1 MARLDTDRGPRA
13 AAGEKCPPQSRP
25 DERNNALPAK
35 YFNLLAR
42 IGGTHRPAIDMAKSS
57 NLSYHPPFRYQR
69 PGEDLEAVFG
79 AKVGNPRLVPA
90 ADPKTKKP
98 ATVKKKGQS
107 GKGGKPSNAGK
118 SKLSKLVPSKPAASK
133 KAKTKKPAG
142 KR

>member
-1 MARLDTDRGPRA
+1 
-13 AAGEKCPPQSRP
+13 
-25 DERNNALPAK
+25 
-35 YFNLLAR
+35 
-42 IGGTHRPAIDMAKSS
+42 MAKSS

-90 ADPKTKKP
+90 ASAKTKKP

-107 GKGGKPSNAGK
+107 GAGGKSSNAGT
-118 SKLSKLVPSKPAASK
+118 SKLSKVAASKLAASK
-133 KAKTKKPAG
+133 KAKAKKPAG